1 MGFVLVGGLFHHA
14 ASLGLPYFIISPPE
28 NICGTNWHLVGNSCL
43 KITNAKENYDHAKLS
58 CRSNGALLASLTT
71 QKKVEFVL
79 KELQKMQSLVSAS
92 LLCSLSNEALS
103 VGKSLLCIVCC
114 VENRHASKLKRT

>member
-1 MGFVLVGGLFHHA
+1 MLVWDGAVGFILVEGLFHYFERCEGH
-14 ASLGLPYFIISPPE
+14 LHLWVYFLPSPAPPPE

-79 KELQKMQSLVSAS
+79 KELQKMQSSVSAS
-92 LLCSLSNEALS
+92 LLCPLSN
-103 VGKSLLCIVCC
+103 
-114 VENRHASKLKRT
+114 

>member
-1 MGFVLVGGLFHHA
+1 MEGFLQCFICREGHSHLLF
-14 ASLGLPYFIISPPE
+14 SPLE

-43 KITNAKENYDHAKLS
+43 KITNAKETYDHAKLS

-79 KELQKMQSLVSAS
+79 KELQKMQSSVSVS
-92 LLCSLSNEALS
+92 LFCPL
-103 VGKSLLCIVCC
+103 
-114 VENRHASKLKRT
+114 RH